1 MSEFAATKSKK
12 KKSEFVADAEAAE
25 AADGGAQQGKKGG
38 KMSQDPKFRCRFH
51 ENVLPAYEDIVMV
64 QVNQIAE
71 MGAYVSLLEYDGI
84 EGMILLSELSRR
96 RIRSINKLI
105 RVGKNEC
112 VSVLRVDREKGYI
125 DLSKRRV
132 SSDQLVAAMER
143 FQKGKAVHSIMRNVA
158 EKLDMPL
165 VELNRMI
172 TWPLARSKMFIHP
185 KDAFVLAIQDPERIF
200 AELKRVSAEY
210 LQQLTVRLAALRKK
224 EADGADEVLDAG
236 HHQGGKHEEEEEE
249 EEMSSAEMEA
259 SIASLKRGLDLPAD
273 IRDMLMATIKRRLT
287 PQPIKIRAD
296 VNVSCYSYQGIDAV
310 KKALQCAKKFSL
322 DRHPVT
328 VSLIAPP
335 QYTIQTTA
343 LEKNEGIQRAK
354 QAVEAVRESIV
365 ANGGNLVI
373 KMEPKAT
380 TSRDDERLEE
390 LLQKME
396 AENNEIDGDED

>member
-1 MSEFAATKSKK
+1 MRWISFDWRSA
-12 KKSEFVADAEAAE
+12 V
-25 AADGGAQQGKKGG
+25 
-38 KMSQDPKFRCRFH
+38 
-51 ENVLPAYEDIVMV
+51 VPA
-64 QVNQIAE
+64 
-71 MGAYVSLLEYDGI
+71 
-84 EGMILLSELSRR
+84 
-96 RIRSINKLI
+96 
-105 RVGKNEC
+105 KNEC

-132 SSDQLVAAMER
+132 NSEQLVAAMER
-143 FQKGKAVHSIMRNVA
+143 FQKGKAVHTIMRTVA

-165 VELNRMI
+165 IELNRMI

-185 KDAFVLAIQDPERIF
+185 KDAFVLAIQDPDRIF

-210 LQQLTVRLAALRKK
+210 LEQLTVRLAALRKK

-249 EEMSSAEMEA
+249 EEMSAEEMEA
-259 SIASLKRGLDLPAD
+259 SISALERGIELPAE

-296 VNVSCYSYQGIDAV
+296 VNVSCYSYKGIDAV
-310 KKALQCAKKFSL
+310 KEALQCAKKFSL
-322 DRHPVT
+322 ERHPVT

-343 LEKNEGIQRAK
+343 LEKNEGIERTK
-354 QAVEAVRESIV
+354 QAVEAVRECIV

>member
-1 MSEFAATKSKK
+1 MSEFAAKSKK
-12 KKSEFVADAEAAE
+12 KKSGFVAGEEEQGAAGQAPE
-25 AADGGAQQGKKGG
+25 KKKGG
-38 KMSQDPKFRCRFH
+38 KLSQDPKFRCRFH

-165 VELNRMI
+165 IELNRMI

-185 KDAFVLAIQDPERIF
+185 KDAFVLAIQDPDRIF

-210 LQQLTVRLAALRKK
+210 LEQLQVRLAALRQK
-224 EADGADEVLDAG
+224 EASGTGEVLDAG
-236 HHQGGKHEEEEEE
+236 HHQGGKHEEEQEE
-249 EEMSSAEMEA
+249 EEMSAEDMEA
-259 SIASLKRGLDLPAD
+259 SIAALKRTLDLPSE
-273 IRDMLMATIKRRLT
+273 IRDKLMSTIKQRLT

-296 VNVSCYSYQGIDAV
+296 INVSCYSYLGIDAV
-310 KKALQCAKKFSL
+310 KTALRCAQKFSL

-343 LEKNEGIQRAK
+343 LEKNEGIERTK

-365 ANGGNLVI
+365 ASGGNMVI

>member
-1 MSEFAATKSKK
+1 
-12 KKSEFVADAEAAE
+12 
-25 AADGGAQQGKKGG
+25 
-38 KMSQDPKFRCRFH
+38 MSQDPKFRCRFH

-185 KDAFVLAIQDPERIF
+185 KDAFVLAIQDPDRIF

-210 LQQLTVRLAALRKK
+210 LEQLTVRLAALRKK

-249 EEMSSAEMEA
+249 EEMSAEEMEA
-259 SIASLKRGLDLPAD
+259 SIAALKRGLDLPAE
-273 IRDMLMATIKRRLT
+273 IRDMLMTTIKRRLT

-296 VNVSCYSYQGIDAV
+296 INVSCYSYKGIDAV
-310 KKALQCAKKFSL
+310 KEALQCAKKFSL
-322 DRHPVT
+322 ERHPVT

-343 LEKNEGIQRAK
+343 LEKNEGIERTK